1 VQVPPK
7 LILTNVLKSLGI
19 NDAEFT
25 KLELGDCFQVQV
37 QFHSRL
43 PSARQPAVR
52 DPRIKG
58 DISRTLQLA
67 ESSAIKNACGCLV
80 VVRKF
85 FEKTSFYI

>member
-1 VQVPPK
+1 MQVPPK

-67 ESSAIKNACGCLV
+67 ESSAIKNSFEHLEYMHNLV
-80 VVRKF
+80 GV
-85 FEKTSFYI
+85 